1 MKVRK
6 QANKVHQVQTT
17 MPIGTVHHKKK
28 GHEYLVSWVG
38 YGTEGD
44 SWLSVK
50 DLELCPGMVRAFWR
64 EAQAGERPPKGA
76 LP

>member
-1 MKVRK
+1 
-6 QANKVHQVQTT
+6 

-38 YGTEGD
+38 YGAGED

-50 DLELCPGMVRAFWR
+50 DLELCSGMVRAFW
-64 EAQAGERPPKGA
+64 EAQDERPPKGA